1 MAILK
6 HIASKNADYTEP
18 ERYLIFRH
26 DEQTGKITLDED
38 GYPMLRAR
46 YILEGINCDPA
57 AFARECNKANKQFKK
72 NKGKNEIKTHHYIL
86 SFDPKDRALGLTM
99 EQAQRMGMEFAQKHF
114 PGHQILVC
122 AHEDGHHGS
131 GNIHVHIVLN
141 SLRIL
146 DVPEL
151 LYEMRSCDTKAGY
164 KHHCSKAYLNFLQ
177 DAVMQMCREH
187 GLNQVDLKHSNAR
200 VTDAEYHAKQRGQRQ
215 LDRANE
221 ERAAQGLPTSQ
232 TKFEMEKEKIRA
244 AILDTITCSADAEEF
259 KKKLLAMYGIQVK
272 ESRGRWSYLPPG
284 RKKPITGRKLGDAF
298 EKAAVEQAILSAEP
312 LTFVHGEQK
321 WNLPILAGTENIGR
335 LIDIDHSAKA
345 QESEGYAHW
354 AKLHNLQE
362 QSKTFNY
369 LTENG
374 LLDSAK
380 LDQDLADLSAAYQ
393 QSKAELKA
401 TETRLKDV
409 NRKLRLLGQYFK
421 TKAVYREYLKGGK
434 RKDFAAAHRSELEL
448 YDAVVKELREL
459 FGDQKLPS
467 VQSLKQEKVQLTE
480 RKQAQYESY
489 SALRSQWLELSKL
502 ARNRDS
508 IAGQAIMS
516 ERNSKKRTI

>member
-1 MAILK
+1 
-6 HIASKNADYTEP
+6 
-18 ERYLIFRH
+18 
-26 DEQTGKITLDED
+26 
-38 GYPMLRAR
+38 
-46 YILEGINCDPA
+46 
-57 AFARECNKANKQFKK
+57 
-72 NKGKNEIKTHHYIL
+72 
-86 SFDPKDRALGLTM
+86 
-99 EQAQRMGMEFAQKHF
+99 
-114 PGHQILVC
+114 
-122 AHEDGHHGS
+122 
-131 GNIHVHIVLN
+131 
-141 SLRIL
+141 
-146 DVPEL
+146 
-151 LYEMRSCDTKAGY
+151 
-164 KHHCSKAYLNFLQ
+164 
-177 DAVMQMCREH
+177 MQMCREH

-200 VTDAEYHAKQRGQRQ
+200 VTDAEYHAKQRGQKQ
-215 LDRANE
+215 LDHANE
-221 ERAAQGLPTSQ
+221 ERVAQGLPTSQ
-232 TKFEMEKEKIRA
+232 TKFETEKEKIRA

-298 EKAAVEQAILSAEP
+298 EKTAVEQAILGAEP

-321 WNLPILAGTENIGR
+321 YNPPILAGTENIGR
-335 LIDIDHSAKA
+335 VIDIENSAKA
-345 QESEGYAHW
+345 QESKDYAYW

-393 QSKAELKA
+393 QSKAELKG
-401 TETRLKDV
+401 TEKRLKDV
-409 NRKLRLLGQYFK
+409 NRQLRLLGQYFK

-467 VQSLKQEKVQLTE
+467 VQSLKQEKAQLTE
-480 RKQAQYESY
+480 RKHAQYESY
-489 SALRSQWLELSKL
+489 SAMRSQWLELSKL

-508 IAGQAIMS
+508 IAGQAMLS
-516 ERNSKKRTI
+516 ERSSKKRTI

>member
-18 ERYLIFRH
+18 ERYLIFQH

-38 GYPMLRAR
+38 GYPMLRER

-72 NKGKNEIKTHHYIL
+72 NTGKNEIKTHHYIL
-86 SFDPKDRALGLTM
+86 SFDPKDREFGLTM
-99 EQAQRMGMEFAQKHF
+99 EQAQRMGMEFARKHF

-122 AHEDGHHGS
+122 AHEDGHHES

-151 LYEMRSCDTKAGY
+151 PYEMRSCDTKAGY

-200 VTDAEYHAKQRGQRQ
+200 VTDAEYHAKRRGQKQ
-215 LDRANE
+215 LDQANE
-221 ERAAQGLPTSQ
+221 ERAAQGLPPSQ
-232 TKFEMEKEKIRA
+232 TKFETEKEIIRA
-244 AILDTITCSADAEEF
+244 AILDTITCSADVEEF

-298 EKAAVEQAILSAEP
+298 EKAAVEQAILGAEP

-321 WNLPILAGTENIGR
+321 YSPPILAGTENIGR
-335 LIDIDHSAKA
+335 VIDIEHSAKA

-374 LLDSAK
+374 LLDSSK

-401 TETRLKDV
+401 TEKRLKDV
-409 NRKLRLLGQYFK
+409 NRQLRLLGQYFK

-467 VQSLKQEKVQLTE
+467 VQSLKQEKAQLTE

-489 SALRSQWLELSKL
+489 SAMRIQWLELSKL

-508 IAGQAIMS
+508 IAGQAMLS
-516 ERNSKKRTI
+516 ERSSKKRTI

>member
-1 MAILK
+1 M
-6 HIASKNADYTEP
+6 
-18 ERYLIFRH
+18 
-26 DEQTGKITLDED
+26 
-38 GYPMLRAR
+38 
-46 YILEGINCDPA
+46 
-57 AFARECNKANKQFKK
+57 
-72 NKGKNEIKTHHYIL
+72 
-86 SFDPKDRALGLTM
+86 
-99 EQAQRMGMEFAQKHF
+99 
-114 PGHQILVC
+114 V
-122 AHEDGHHGS
+122 
-131 GNIHVHIVLN
+131 GNTHVH
-141 SLRIL
+141 
-146 DVPEL
+146 
-151 LYEMRSCDTKAGY
+151 
-164 KHHCSKAYLNFLQ
+164 
-177 DAVMQMCREH
+177 
-187 GLNQVDLKHSNAR
+187 
-200 VTDAEYHAKQRGQRQ
+200 
-215 LDRANE
+215 
-221 ERAAQGLPTSQ
+221 
-232 TKFEMEKEKIRA
+232 
-244 AILDTITCSADAEEF
+244 ILDTITCSADAGEL
-259 KKKLLAMYGIQVK
+259 KQTLLAMYGIQVN
-272 ESRGRWSYLPPG
+272 ETRGRWSYLPPG
-284 RKKPITGRKLGDAF
+284 RKKAITGRKLGDAF
-298 EKAAVEQAILSAEP
+298 EKAAVERAILDAEP

-321 WNLPILAGTENIGR
+321 YNPLILAGTENIGR
-335 LIDIDHSAKA
+335 VIDIEHSAKA

-409 NRKLRLLGQYFK
+409 NRQLRLLGQYFK

-467 VQSLKQEKVQLTE
+467 VQSLKQERAQLTE

-508 IAGQAIMS
+508 IAGQAMLS
-516 ERNSKKRTI
+516 ERGSKKRTI